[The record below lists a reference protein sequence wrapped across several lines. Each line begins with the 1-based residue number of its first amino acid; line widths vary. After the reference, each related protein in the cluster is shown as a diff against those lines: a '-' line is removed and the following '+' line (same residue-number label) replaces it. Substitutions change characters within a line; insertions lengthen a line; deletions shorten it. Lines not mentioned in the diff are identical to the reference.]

1 MRWGDGESRHTHPEL
16 PTDPK
21 DSETHR
27 RGNHQV
33 ARFVESWQDEP
44 LEKQRLGGG
53 EGPRDG
59 CALDFLRWWAAAQCN
74 VLHRC

>member
-33 ARFVESWQDEP
+33 ARFVESGQDEP
-44 LEKQRLGGG
+44 LVQLRVGGVAG
-53 EGPRDG
+53 AGDG
-59 CALDFLRWWAAAQCN
+59 RALDFLRWRAVAQCDA
-74 VLHRC
+74 LHRG